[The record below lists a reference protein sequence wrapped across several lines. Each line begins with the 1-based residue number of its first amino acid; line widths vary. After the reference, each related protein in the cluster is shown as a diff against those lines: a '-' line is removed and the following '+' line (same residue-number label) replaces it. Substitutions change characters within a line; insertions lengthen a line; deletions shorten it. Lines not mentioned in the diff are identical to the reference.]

1 MLGKSK
7 SFGLIETLIA
17 CGILMMAAGATT
29 ALGIISIHGT
39 VLAKHKT
46 EAYMI
51 AQDAMERIKGA
62 RDQVWEKW
70 DEGRNITWQKFWDD
84 TTGDFGFTSGVPDE
98 FPEIQSA
105 LASQCV
111 FINHDTGV
119 LTEAAC
125 DSTTSGLKFT
135 RVIDNKVDVS
145 GQMGFPNNSGR
156 AYKVTVRVEWSDY
169 GQTQS
174 VSLVSYL
181 TNWKPRY

>member
-1 MLGKSK
+1 MLSKSK

-29 ALGIISIHGT
+29 ALGIISVHGT

-70 DEGRNITWQKFWDD
+70 NEADGITWQKFWDNA
-84 TTGDFGFTSGVPDE
+84 TGDFEITRGVPDE

-111 FINHDTGV
+111 FINHDTGA

-125 DSTTSGLKFT
+125 TTNPPPGLKFQRFIT
-135 RVIDNKVDVS
+135 KDAVDSS
-145 GQMGFPNNSGR
+145 GIPSGNI
-156 AYKVTVRVEWSDY
+156 YKVTVRVEWSDY